1 MSATFNTTAC
11 DCVQSGVRLK
21 WRNRSTESGVPNPW
35 EPAEYTFSSISG
47 SAGDDTFLLEGIEN
61 FYLNMMIVGTVGVD
75 DIFPPDTYISFID
88 LDGGTF
94 TTSAPA
100 LVAFTSKDLT
110 VGNYF
115 IAEWTGTPVTWYD
128 VSQGDVHGFD
138 GLVATTRSSADSFQ
152 ECEFEFKLIGGMVIT
167 DIDGD
172 WIRSDTNAVVSS
184 LTTITL
190 EDDAASSGVL
200 NAEIPPDETIYTGMY
215 LGNITFRISP
225 YRNV

>member
-1 MSATFNTTAC
+1 VEDGF
-11 DCVQSGVRLK
+11 
-21 WRNRSTESGVPNPW
+21 ENPW

-100 LVAFTSKDLT
+100 LVAFTSEDLT

-128 VSQGDVHGFD
+128 VSQGVVHGFN
-138 GLVATTRSSADSFQ
+138 GRIATTRSADDSFQ
-152 ECEFEFKLIGGMVIT
+152 ECEFELKLIGGMVIT

-190 EDDAASSGVL
+190 ADDAASSGVL
-200 NAEIPPDETIYTGMY
+200 NAEIPPDETIYSGMY

-225 YRNV
+225 YRNI